1 MPIETLDDI
10 ITEIADLAGI
20 YGAHGTREDGEC
32 EPPVPCRMCF
42 EEQMKSRILEAV
54 AIELKLGRLHT

>member
-10 ITEIADLAGI
+10 ITEISDLAGI
-20 YGAHGTREDGEC
+20 YGAHGERDEC

-42 EEQMKSRILEAV
+42 EEQMKSRILAAV
-54 AIELKLGRLHT
+54 AIEQKLGRL